1 MPDLKTA
8 FQSAEGWLLARV
20 LATAK
25 APPRYLS
32 ALEEVWH
39 QSFQGLTSALV
50 ATLDAGERSMPGL
63 GTDAP
68 EDPAVAFGN
77 VEALRHRERGVS
89 LDMSIELLKLYRP
102 AYLDLVRAS
111 LEDRTGAEA
120 LLPQVDRFFDRVE
133 VGFCRTWAQAAE
145 KGGVK
150 DLEERNLEL
159 GLERDRYV
167 TIFESLPV
175 PILLLDPD
183 LSVRNM
189 NHAAS
194 LLFFGCGTP
203 GAWYYQHGARPAA
216 EAMTGLFPAGFAR
229 LAEFTAAGLDR
240 QEQEWVATP
249 HGRPLTFRV
258 LISRM
263 LDLPSTFAG
272 ILVILDDLTERVEAA
287 RERERLIAELTRTLA
302 EVRQLS
308 GLLPICAWCKKI
320 RDDKGYWAQ
329 LESYLASHAGVA
341 FSHSVCP
348 DCAAK
353 LRSELRATMS
363 GGDLSEG
370 SGLA

>member
-1 MPDLKTA
+1 MPDLKTVLR
-8 FQSAEGWLLARV
+8 SAEGWLLERV

-32 ALEEVWH
+32 ALEAVWH
-39 QSFQGLTSALV
+39 QSFQGLTGALIE
-50 ATLDAGERSMPGL
+50 TLGAGARIMPGL
-63 GTDAP
+63 DEAPP
-68 EDPAVAFGN
+68 EDPAAAFGS
-77 VEALRHRERGVS
+77 VEARRHRERGVS
-89 LDMSIELLKLYRP
+89 LDMLLELLKLYRP
-102 AYLDLVRAS
+102 AYLDLVRAKVD
-111 LEDRTGAEA
+111 DRAEAEA

-133 VGFCRTWAQAAE
+133 VGFCRAWVQEAE
-145 KGGVK
+145 QGGVRE
-150 DLEERNLEL
+150 LEEQNLEL
-159 GLERDRYV
+159 VLERDRYV

-194 LLFFGCGTP
+194 LLFFGRGTP
-203 GAWYYQHGARPAA
+203 GAWYYQHGAKPTA
-216 EAMTGLFPAGFAR
+216 EALAALFPEGSAR
-229 LAEFTAAGLDR
+229 LAEFAATGLDR
-240 QEQEWVATP
+240 QEQEWIAAP
-249 HGRPLTFRV
+249 QGKPLTFRV

-329 LESYLASHAGVA
+329 LESYLASHADVA

-353 LRSELRATMS
+353 LRAEMRADRS
-363 GGDLSEG
+363 GGDAAEG